1 MTPDQRKLL
10 RALSTRGE
18 YAKTYNPAAQYM
30 PRPENTLL
38 ARMARHGLPEDAP
51 GTTTTGGAPQTGPQ
65 RPGAWGLLGPV
76 VAPNLSAKLGA
87 KGG

>member
-30 PRPENTLL
+30 PRQENTLL
-38 ARMARHGLPEDAP
+38 ARLARHGQNTP
-51 GTTTTGGAPQTGPQ
+51 GAPQAGQ
-65 RPGAWGLLGPV
+65 ERPGAWDLLGPV

>member
-18 YAKTYNPAAQYM
+18 YAKTYNPAAQYT
-30 PRPENTLL
+30 PRQENTLL
-38 ARMARHGLPEDAP
+38 ARMARHGLPEDIP
-51 GTTTTGGAPQTGPQ
+51 GTTPGGAPQTGQ
-65 RPGAWGLLGPV
+65 QKPGAWRLLGPV